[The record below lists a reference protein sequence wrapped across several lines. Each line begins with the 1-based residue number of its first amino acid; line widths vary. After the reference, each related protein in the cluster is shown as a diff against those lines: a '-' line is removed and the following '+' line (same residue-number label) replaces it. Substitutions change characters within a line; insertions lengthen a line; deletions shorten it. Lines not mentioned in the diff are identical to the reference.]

1 MGVSF
6 VTLGFIGL
14 RIKQL
19 KPSICQ
25 KKKVCLACLSPDD
38 LLEHGMPIH
47 AHIVVAG
54 FELDTFVQS
63 SLITM
68 YAQCGDLNTSN
79 YIFDVLA
86 NKNSSTWNA
95 ILPANAHYGPGEEAL
110 KLIIKMKNDGV
121 HLDQFSFSVAL
132 AIVGNLTL
140 LDEGQQLHSLIIKH
154 GFESNDYVLNT
165 TMDMYGKCGEIDDG
179 FRILPQPRSRS
190 QRSWNILIS
199 ALARHGF
206 FQQAR
211 ETFPEMLDL
220 GWKPENGLDLNQ
232 EGEALTDSSECRPW
246 GSPGLSAPLTLSQ
259 NIVTLTGLPMILLSE
274 SDLTNPLCD
283 VSCYVLLSAP
293 GWFFTDM
300 FYDDVRKVTIGIG
313 DQYLPQN
320 AEIYAK
326 LEELKK
332 IISEASYVHTSYSLQ
347 DTDEEQKEHILW
359 NHIQNV
365 HLRIC
370 KNFNFSGDCL
380 SVFKMVSQIIG
391 RKIILR
397 NAYRFH
403 HFRSGKCSCSDYW

>member
-1 MGVSF
+1 MEHRSGVNVEEHTPKLLSF
-6 VTLGFIGL
+6 PKLPKTPPATFSSGL
-14 RIKQL
+14 AAAL
-19 KPSICQ
+19 PS
-25 KKKVCLACLSPDD
+25 VRSSSSPACLSPDD

-220 GWKPENGLDLNQ
+220 GWKPEN
-232 EGEALTDSSECRPW
+232 
-246 GSPGLSAPLTLSQ
+246 
-259 NIVTLTGLPMILLSE
+259 
-274 SDLTNPLCD
+274 
-283 VSCYVLLSAP
+283 
-293 GWFFTDM
+293 
-300 FYDDVRKVTIGIG
+300 VRKQMESHSIKKKPIKLKNQVTIGIG

-332 IISEASYVHTSYSLQ
+332 MISEASYVHTSYSLQ

-359 NHIQNV
+359 NHSE
-365 HLRIC
+365 RIAHAFGLI
-370 KNFNFSGDCL
+370 NS
-380 SVFKMVSQIIG
+380 S
-391 RKIILR
+391 
-397 NAYRFH
+397 
-403 HFRSGKCSCSDYW
+403 KCSP

>member
-1 MGVSF
+1 MTSGDHGRMNTANQLPAMLSHVISWLSIDEAVRSSILPKRWKPLWKHASCLDFDVSS
-6 VTLGFIGL
+6 V
-14 RIKQL
+14 IKSLSQL
-19 KPSICQ
+19 ENSSSRVKSVQVLTYSQEHTRDYRRCEDPCSLSLSKLI
-25 KKKVCLACLSPDD
+25 ACLSPDD

-179 FRILPQPRSRS
+179 FRILPQPRSSCLVSLLVRNVITHS
-190 QRSWNILIS
+190 PCVVCIKL
-199 ALARHGF
+199 
-206 FQQAR
+206 
-211 ETFPEMLDL
+211 
-220 GWKPENGLDLNQ
+220 KNQ
-232 EGEALTDSSECRPW
+232 
-246 GSPGLSAPLTLSQ
+246 
-259 NIVTLTGLPMILLSE
+259 
-274 SDLTNPLCD
+274 
-283 VSCYVLLSAP
+283 
-293 GWFFTDM
+293 
-300 FYDDVRKVTIGIG
+300 VTIGMG

-332 IISEASYVHTSYSLQ
+332 MISEASYVHTSYSLQ

-359 NHIQNV
+359 NHSERIA
-365 HLRIC
+365 HAFGIC
-370 KNFNFSGDCL
+370 KNFSFSGDCL

-391 RKIILR
+391 RKIIIR